1 MGYCFRW
8 CVKRL
13 IYPLAIFILV
23 LSQPAFAQQKVYVAV
38 ASNFIN
44 VFEKLKSSYISQQQ
58 DAPSD
63 VADVEIVASY
73 GSSGKLFAQIVHGA
87 PFHIFLSADTDK
99 PKKLVELALTQNQT
113 VYTYALGQL
122 VLVANNSEIS
132 PIDMLKQ
139 QKFKHIAIANP
150 KLAPYGLAAQ
160 NVIDSLGL
168 KINRRQ
174 IAMGENISQSYQFFT
189 SKHAQ
194 LAFVAYAQ
202 IFNQPEINVWLVP
215 DNLYHPIEQGMVLLK
230 SAEHNNAATQFY
242 QFLQSQQAQCLIASL
257 GYKSQTC
264 LH

>member
-44 VFEKLKSSYISQQQ
+44 VFEKLKTSYILQQQ

-168 KINRRQ
+168 TINRQ
-174 IAMGENISQSYQFFT
+174 QVAMGENISQAFQFFT
-189 SKHAQ
+189 SNHAQ
-194 LAFVAYAQ
+194 LAFVAHAQ
-202 IFNQPEINVWLVP
+202 IIDQLDLNVWLVP
-215 DNLYHPIEQGMVLLK
+215 SNLHQPIEQGMVLLK

-242 QFLQSQQAQCLIASL
+242 QFLQSQHAQCLIASL